1 VQIAIT
7 IIIIALV
14 VAVLAY
20 IVVKRRWDLLLRI
33 LFGLVT
39 EAERVYG
46 DKTGVLKF
54 AKVVEWVLP
63 YIPAILRPFLTEERL
78 TNIINTAL
86 DTAKLKWNA
95 NPALV
100 KRE

>member
-1 VQIAIT
+1 MQIVIT
-7 IIIIALV
+7 IIAIAL
-14 VAVLAY
+14 AVGVMAY
-20 IVVKRRWDLLLRI
+20 IVVKRRWDLIPRI

-54 AKVVEWVLP
+54 AKVVEWILP
-63 YIPAILRPFLTEERL
+63 YIPVILRPFLTEIRL